1 MPRGRQ
7 RDLGQNFL
15 TDEAILDAE
24 TSYAG
29 ISTADTV
36 LEVGAGPGNLT
47 ERLARRAGHVIAIE
61 YDRQFRAR
69 LDRLSEAYGNVTL
82 IWGDALAA
90 ALPPFSKVV
99 ANLPYQVALPVM
111 LRLLDHSFDSGVL
124 IIQKDMAQR
133 ICAGPGD
140 AGYGRVSVTVQ
151 RLARTELVGDVP
163 SSAFSPPPR
172 VDSAIVRIRP
182 VGDPFPVGS
191 GEAFRRLLDNAFLYR
206 DEKLGAALG
215 QLAVAAGAAVVLPGR
230 LRGKRVSGLTPE
242 EFGEVSRFLDSRK
255 VRLPAVS
262 DSAKRRARAPQP
274 RPARGP
280 QPGPAR
286 PSQPRPRR
294 AARPK
299 PPRAR

>member
-15 TDEAILDAE
+15 TDEAVLDTEISCAE
-24 TSYAG
+24 

-36 LEVGAGPGNLT
+36 LEVGAGTGNLT

-61 YDRQFRAR
+61 YDRRFRAR
-69 LDRLSEAYGNVTL
+69 LEGLAETHGNVIL

-90 ALPPFSKVV
+90 TLPPFSKVV
-99 ANLPYQVALPVM
+99 ANLPYQVALPIM

-124 IIQKDMAQR
+124 IIQKEMAQR

-140 AGYGRVSVTVQ
+140 SGYGRVSVTVQ
-151 RLARTELVGDVP
+151 RLARAELLGDVP

-191 GEAFRRLLDNAFLYR
+191 GEAFRRLLDNAFLGR
-206 DEKLGAALG
+206 DERLGDVLG
-215 QLAVAAGAAVVLPGR
+215 QLAAAADAATALPGR

-262 DSAKRRARAPQP
+262 DSAKRRGRAPQP

-280 QPGPAR
+280 QLRPAQGSRPG
-286 PSQPRPRR
+286 
-294 AARPK
+294 AARASQPK

>member
-15 TDEAILDAE
+15 TDEAVLDAE
-24 TSYAG
+24 TSYAE

-36 LEVGAGPGNLT
+36 LEVGAGTGNLT

-61 YDRQFRAR
+61 YDPQFRAR
-69 LDRLSEAYGNVTL
+69 LGRLAETYGNVTL
-82 IWGDALAA
+82 IWGDALVA

-99 ANLPYQVALPVM
+99 ANLPYQVALPII

-151 RLARTELVGDVP
+151 RLARAELLGDVP
-163 SSAFSPPPR
+163 GAAFSPPPR
-172 VDSAIVRIRP
+172 VDSAIVRVRP
-182 VGDPFPVGS
+182 VGDPFPVGA
-191 GEAFRRLLDNAFLYR
+191 GEAFRRLLDNVFLYR
-206 DEKLGAALG
+206 DERLGDALG
-215 QLAVAAGAAVVLPGR
+215 RLAAAADAAVVLPGR

-242 EFGEVSRFLDSRK
+242 EFGEVSRFLDSCK

-262 DSAKRRARAPQP
+262 DSAKRRAGA
-274 RPARGP
+274 P

-286 PSQPRPRR
+286 SPRPGPAR
-294 AARPK
+294 AQRHGPARSSQPK